1 MNKEVCWSVGGG
13 QGSFGKRCV
22 GGDVGKCV
30 GVWGGG
36 KERCVGRVWKSVCRY
51 GVSEKACWRV
61 GKECGEG
68 NGRDLG
74 KCVGPQ
80 HTFNSPRLLPT
91 LTFPYISP
99 YFPHTPSHFPTTPLI
114 PLPTSPLPPP
124 IPQHMFLLSPHLPSP
139 SHGVA
144 KLPCDEVSVA
154 KLPSGEV
161 TGNHLSLV

>member
-1 MNKEVCWSVGGG
+1 MCW
-13 QGSFGKRCV
+13 
-22 GGDVGKCV
+22 
-30 GVWGGG
+30 GVGGG
-36 KERCVGRVWKSVCRY
+36 KERCVGSGEVWGGCGRVY

-68 NGRDLG
+68 NGGDLE

-80 HTFNSPRLLPT
+80 HTFNSPRLLPN

-99 YFPHTPSHFPTTPLI
+99 YFPHTPSHFATTPLI

-139 SHGVA
+139 SQRVV

-154 KLPSGEV
+154 KLLT
-161 TGNHLSLV
+161 TGSLGG